1 MASLPHTISPLCAN
15 ITVQL
20 GDVAND
26 IVDVKGAL
34 WMATPCLPNP
44 CGGAYGQ
51 LGLP

>member
-1 MASLPHTISPLCAN
+1 MASLPHMISPLCAN

-34 WMATPCLPNP
+34 WMVTPCLRSP
-44 CGGAYGQ
+44 CEGAFGD

>member
-26 IVDVKGAL
+26 IDDVKGAL
-34 WMATPCLPNP
+34 WMVTPYVPSP
-44 CGGAYGQ
+44 CRGPYGQ